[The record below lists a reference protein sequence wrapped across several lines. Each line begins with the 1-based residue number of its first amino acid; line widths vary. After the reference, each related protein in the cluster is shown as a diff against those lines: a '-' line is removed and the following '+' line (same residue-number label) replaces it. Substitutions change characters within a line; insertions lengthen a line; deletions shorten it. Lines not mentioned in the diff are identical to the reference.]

1 MSAQDSFKS
10 SIASL
15 RTTPLQPAKDLLSKV
30 EAPISPPSSTKAA
43 SIASSEGVEVGKN
56 AAPVEDWE
64 GNYTFAPIKEH
75 HVARA
80 MTSRYMKD
88 MYDHAVSD
96 VVVSSFPSFRPLLS
110 PSSALRMLLR
120 CLLIYFALQIVGAG
134 SAGLSCAY
142 VLAKSRPEL
151 RISILEAGVAPGG
164 GAWLGGQLM
173 SASTSTS
180 LRRTPA
186 ISLTFRLFAVVVRKP
201 AHLFL
206 EEVGVPF
213 EDEGSYVCTRALR
226 RGAPV

>member
-1 MSAQDSFKS
+1 MGLGRFALRLLLLNHFLHNTPASSNHFKLTQLPPVSCSCSLLLDLANLPHLSVSAQDSFKS

-43 SIASSEGVEVGKN
+43 SIASSEGVDVKN
-56 AAPVEDWE
+56 AAPVEDWD
-64 GNYTFAPIKEH
+64 GSYTFAPIKESQ
-75 HVARA
+75 VARA

-96 VVVSSFPSFRPLLS
+96 IV
-110 PSSALRMLLR
+110 
-120 CLLIYFALQIVGAG
+120 IVGAG

-173 SASTSTS
+173 SASAFSS
-180 LRRTPA
+180 LPTGR
-186 ISLTFRLFAVVVRKP
+186 
-201 AHLFL
+201 
-206 EEVGVPF
+206 
-213 EDEGSYVCTRALR
+213 
-226 RGAPV
+226 